1 MNTYDPADH
10 VRYVTM
16 DRRLDPFDPI
26 AAAGRTEQRLLSGY
40 ANASPA
46 TRLRIRTAARGLDL
60 PRRPVPAAAC

>member
-16 DRRLDPFDPI
+16 DRKLGPF
-26 AAAGRTEQRLLSGY
+26 AAAGRTEQRLPSGY

-46 TRLRIRTAARGLDL
+46 TRLRIRTAARAGSDL
-60 PRRPVPAAAC
+60 PVGPLPAAAC